1 KMMRRLKCDLSPQL
15 TTCLKLADSIRPD
28 CCVVR
33 NRIPYDAECFMKDIS
48 KDLDKLYKRHENSFV
63 KSKRLMELAMPV
75 RPKCRFVPKCPCPF
89 KKTIEIIPADPP
101 SNTRTEQLA
110 LPTVRRLLY
119 RRQHAVKIGDKIGE
133 SILNRWLRYSYMSLY
148 SRLGNLQPLKK
159 PQKKKKLSAKDKKR
173 HAAYIEKMA
182 KAKVPLKP
190 PTPVSNPQPLVD
202 NAQSIFQL
210 DSSQERKAG
219 EYSER
224 RMKKLSRPKVIEVV
238 EKPSWELTPGLKAYK
253 ASDRIKVMA
262 EPVSR
267 PNVHTNEEPEKV
279 SPTALKYKP
288 SARIKEMSQPLAK
301 NEATLA
307 GDLKEDPFS
316 ISPNALKYKP
326 SSRIK
331 ELAEPKEFENT
342 HIRENPFAISPAALK
357 AKASPRLIELA
368 KPKGS

>member
-1 KMMRRLKCDLSPQL
+1 MMRRLKCDLSPQL

-33 NRIPYDAECFMKDIS
+33 NKIPYDAQCFMRDIS
-48 KDLDKLYKRHENSFV
+48 RDLNKLYKRHEKTFV
-63 KSKRLMELAMPV
+63 KSKRIMELAMPLH
-75 RPKCRFVPKCPCPF
+75 PKCRFVPKCACPF
-89 KKTIEIIPADPP
+89 KKTIEIIPADLP

-119 RRQHAVKIGDKIGE
+119 RREHAIKIGDKIGE
-133 SILNRWLRYSYMSLY
+133 SILNRWLRSSYLSLY
-148 SRLGNLQPLKK
+148 SRLGNMQPLKK
-159 PQKKKKLSAKDKKR
+159 PQKKKKSTPKEKKR
-173 HAAYIEKMA
+173 QAAYIEKLS
-182 KAKVPLKP
+182 KAKVPLEP
-190 PTPVSNPQPLVD
+190 PSWSPLTP
-202 NAQSIFQL
+202 
-210 DSSQERKAG
+210 ERKG
-219 EYSER
+219 EYSMR
-224 RMKKLSRPKVIEVV
+224 RLKKLARPKVFELV
-238 EKPSWELTPGLKAYK
+238 EKPSWELTPGMKAYK
-253 ASDRIKVMA
+253 ATDRIKTMA

-267 PNVHTNEEPEKV
+267 PDVHTNDEPEKV

-288 SARIKEMSQPLAK
+288 SARIKEMATPLAK

-368 KPKGS
+368 KPKGSA